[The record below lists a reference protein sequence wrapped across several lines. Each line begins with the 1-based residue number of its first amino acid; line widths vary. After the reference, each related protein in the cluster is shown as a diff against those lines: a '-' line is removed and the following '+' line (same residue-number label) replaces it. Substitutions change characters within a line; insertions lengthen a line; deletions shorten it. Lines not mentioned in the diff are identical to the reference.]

1 MRLVEPLIT
10 LTGTPPGSFPTFRI
24 GSGVRYPIAIGT
36 RPHHRRF
43 DSCPIS
49 GRKLQKRDRDPTI
62 VPVPT
67 SVDPLLVAHVAASTG
82 LTPAEAVRVVED
94 VLAFHAEPVE
104 DYVRRRHAHL
114 KTYGA
119 KNAEIFARIATELAD
134 RVVAAPPLTER
145 QLRRIVYG

>member
-1 MRLVEPLIT
+1 MPTPADPILVD
-10 LTGTPPGSFPTFRI
+10 RI
-24 GSGVRYPIAIGT
+24 AT
-36 RPHHRRF
+36 
-43 DSCPIS
+43 
-49 GRKLQKRDRDPTI
+49 
-62 VPVPT
+62 
-67 SVDPLLVAHVAASTG
+67 STG
-82 LTPAEAVRVVED
+82 LTSAEAARVVQD